1 MSHHHEGCCK
11 HEGQPRHEG
20 CCKGEKS
27 EHEHCGHGHQH
38 EHGQS
43 CGRRHGRGG
52 GRRQRFFGHGE
63 LRLVI
68 LDILSRDDSHGYEL
82 IKAIENLTQGNYTPS
97 PGVIYPTLDFLQ
109 EQSLITIREEE
120 GGKKQI
126 ALTEQ
131 GAQWLEE
138 NREQVEMIEERIK
151 ARCVGAA
158 LRQNPQMK
166 RALDNFK
173 AVLDLR
179 VNQSDISD
187 AQIKKIIAVI
197 DRAAFDITQLDES
210 PIAGC
215 GLPYTPRRPD
225 NMRQP
230 RIRHCAPTAGSGI
243 PINAVPSPRLPVG
256 WRGVSPSPTP
266 ALSLPPAR
274 HFSVRSG

>member
-38 EHGQS
+38 EHGQC
-43 CGRRHGRGG
+43 CGGRHGRGG

-126 ALTEQ
+126 ALTETGRAVAGRKPRTGGDDRRTHQ
-131 GAQWLEE
+131 S
-138 NREQVEMIEERIK
+138 
-151 ARCVGAA
+151 A
-158 LRQNPQMK
+158 LRWCCTPPEPAN
-166 RALDNFK
+166 
-173 AVLDLR
+173 
-179 VNQSDISD
+179 
-187 AQIKKIIAVI
+187 
-197 DRAAFDITQLDES
+197 E
-210 PIAGC
+210 AG
-215 GLPYTPRRPD
+215 
-225 NMRQP
+225 
-230 RIRHCAPTAGSGI
+230 AG
-243 PINAVPSPRLPVG
+243 
-256 WRGVSPSPTP
+256 
-266 ALSLPPAR
+266 
-274 HFSVRSG
+274 

>member
-38 EHGQS
+38 EHEHGQC
-43 CGRRHGRGG
+43 CGGRHGRGG

-173 AVLDLR
+173 TVLDLR

-197 DRAAFDITQLDES
+197 DRAAFDITQLD
-210 PIAGC
+210 
-215 GLPYTPRRPD
+215 
-225 NMRQP
+225 
-230 RIRHCAPTAGSGI
+230 
-243 PINAVPSPRLPVG
+243 
-256 WRGVSPSPTP
+256 
-266 ALSLPPAR
+266 
-274 HFSVRSG
+274 